1 VNQAGGLGGGL
12 AVAHKVITQPG
23 ERRGLLEAHG
33 WRVSR
38 LTLGTLQFGGQ
49 RGRQDDQSSI
59 RTVHAALD
67 AGINVIDTADSYGSG
82 HSEEVIGRA
91 LGKRRPDVILA
102 TKFDLKPDV
111 PPIHEVL
118 RAALMHSLQR
128 LQTDYIDLYQVH
140 NIPLAAMQS
149 PEIFDHLESFR
160 DEGLVRAIGVT
171 AGPGEGHGREC
182 MVAAGDQRV
191 EAIQAAYSLLSPSL
205 AQVVFPYCA
214 SRNVAV
220 FAREP
225 LAQGLLTDALDDEAT
240 LRMGRRSRWTSEQLD
255 RVVATVRSFDRVR
268 SADESRVGFA
278 LRFALSNDH
287 VTSVVCGMRSA
298 EEVASNIRALETGP
312 LQPDVLQEI
321 VELYDDR

>member
-1 VNQAGGLGGGL
+1 MNRAGGLGDGP
-12 AVAHKVITQPG
+12 AVAHKVAQPG

-111 PPIHEVL
+111 PPTREVL
-118 RAALMHSLQR
+118 RAALMHSLRR
-128 LQTDYIDLYQVH
+128 LQTGYIDLYQVH

-149 PEIFDHLESFR
+149 PEIFDRLESLR
-160 DEGLVRAIGVT
+160 DEGLVRAIGAPSAASPRHPRRRST
-171 AGPGEGHGREC
+171 GPAPAAPEQTPPRCGRRNRGTRPARGSGREGC
-182 MVAAGDQRV
+182 
-191 EAIQAAYSLLSPSL
+191 
-205 AQVVFPYCA
+205 
-214 SRNVAV
+214 
-220 FAREP
+220 
-225 LAQGLLTDALDDEAT
+225 T
-240 LRMGRRSRWTSEQLD
+240 
-255 RVVATVRSFDRVR
+255 
-268 SADESRVGFA
+268 
-278 LRFALSNDH
+278 
-287 VTSVVCGMRSA
+287 
-298 EEVASNIRALETGP
+298 
-312 LQPDVLQEI
+312 QPG
-321 VELYDDR
+321 